1 MASSIIRC
9 AFGSSLLLCLL
20 ACQAPPP
27 PAPETW
33 SVKPMTLELRVSDTG
48 EITSASER
56 VISAP
61 YSSKI
66 NTLLPEGTAIKKG
79 EVLARLATD
88 AEIKERDTASLEM
101 QEAGFDA
108 RIAAAEQ
115 TQKIYRLARE
125 LENTRLS
132 ADIENLRLRRL
143 KEERDT
149 LALVQAREALRTLE
163 QEMEIYELE
172 ATERARL
179 YTAGYLSK
187 EESEQARL
195 KLEEA
200 KRQREYQQTRL
211 KVLEQGPTREA
222 IAKQQV
228 AVKKITDQLRKNKRE
243 VEISKRV
250 GQIGIDGGKVRGK
263 RAGERFKYYSTLIQK
278 AAITAPGPGI
288 LIYGRQRVGG
298 EEVKLKAGDTV
309 QEGMTVARLV
319 DLTQPLVRLPLS
331 EVDSAR
337 VKIGQKVVV
346 TLDAYPEQRYLG
358 QVQKITPVAR
368 KKLEGD
374 ANEVRVVDT
383 EIKITNGDQRLRP
396 GMTANVDI
404 ITASLPNVLA
414 VPSQAVVHTADQSFC
429 WVLTAEGPQR
439 RPVKTGVSTELETQI
454 VSGLQTGDKVLLQ
467 PPLEVPS

>member
-1 MASSIIRC
+1 MALSV
-9 AFGSSLLLCLL
+9 ALLLV
-20 ACQAPPP
+20 AGCQPEPPP
-27 PAPETW
+27 PPETW
-33 SVKPMTLELRVSDTG
+33 LVKPMTLELRVSDTG
-48 EITSASER
+48 EITSASEQ
-56 VISAP
+56 VITSP

-66 NTLLPEGTAIKKG
+66 NTLLPEGAVIKKG
-79 EVLARLATD
+79 QVIGRLATD
-88 AEIKERDTASLEM
+88 NEIKERDTATLEM
-101 QEAGFDA
+101 QEAGFDT
-108 RIAAAEQ
+108 RISAQEQ

-125 LENTRLS
+125 LENTQLN
-132 ADIENLRLRRL
+132 AQIENVRLRRL

-163 QEMEIYELE
+163 QEMAIYELE

-179 YTAGYLSK
+179 YAAGYLSE

-228 AVKKITDQLRKNKRE
+228 AVKKVTDQLRKNKRE

-250 GQIGIDGGKVRGK
+250 GQIGIEGGKVRGK
-263 RAGERFKYYSTLIQK
+263 RAEERFKYYSTLIQK
-278 AAITAPGPGI
+278 AALTAPGPGI

-309 QEGMTVARLV
+309 QEGMTVVRLV

-337 VKIGQKVVV
+337 VKVGQTVWV
-346 TLDAYPEQRYLG
+346 TLDAYPGQRYLG
-358 QVQKITPVAR
+358 KVHKITPVAR

-374 ANEVRVVDT
+374 ANEVRVLDT
-383 EIKITNGDQRLRP
+383 EIKIENGDQRLRP

-404 ITASLPNVLA
+404 ITASLPQALA
-414 VPSQAVVHTADQSFC
+414 VPSQAIQHEAQQSFC
-429 WVLTAEGPQR
+429 WVLDANGPQR
-439 RPVKTGVSTELETQI
+439 RVVKTGVSTELETQI
-454 VSGLQTGDKVLLQ
+454 LSGLQAGDKVLLQ
-467 PPLEVPS
+467 PPAEVAS